1 MTASP
6 RLAPSRPATTHPR
19 HSTPHIPY
27 TYLTYL
33 TYLLHLSTSL
43 PDTPLPSTSACD
55 TSRRPRHLTPRH
67 APPRPT
73 LPRPPLSLYLTYY
86 FTTFIRADE
95 RALSARGRTVRLPAP
110 TPTPTPALTRAR
122 PTTAERTNAEKTYI
136 FRKPR
141 LSLLLACSLFPPI
154 SLSLSVPPCRRP
166 EIPAVCSIR
175 RRMYSARRACYSRMF
190 LITFRAR
197 HASLL
202 PWVFLLLL
210 ISSHF
215 NYCTFFL
222 R

>member
-1 MTASP
+1 MTPPLS
-6 RLAPSRPATTHPR
+6 
-19 HSTPHIPY
+19 STP
-27 TYLTYL
+27 
-33 TYLLHLSTSL
+33 
-43 PDTPLPSTSACD
+43 ACD

-67 APPRPT
+67 AKRSHDRPSRYTLLITSRLLFAQTNGPRALVDGRCDCRRPRPR
-73 LPRPPLSLYLTYY
+73 PRPRSHALAPPPPSARTQKRHIYSGSPAFPSYLLALSFPLS
-86 FTTFIRADE
+86 
-95 RALSARGRTVRLPAP
+95 
-110 TPTPTPALTRAR
+110 
-122 PTTAERTNAEKTYI
+122 
-136 FRKPR
+136 
-141 LSLLLACSLFPPI
+141 I

-202 PWVFLLLL
+202 PWVLLLLL